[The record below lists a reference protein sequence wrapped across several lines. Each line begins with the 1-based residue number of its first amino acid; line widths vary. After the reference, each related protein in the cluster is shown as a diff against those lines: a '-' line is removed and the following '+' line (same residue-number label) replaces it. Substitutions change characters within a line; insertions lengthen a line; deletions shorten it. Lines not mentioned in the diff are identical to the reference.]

1 MEFNISKNDL
11 TRLLAR
17 ASSSAAADRS
27 PIPMLKNVVLDVSAT
42 AVTARGTDQYIG
54 SETRTDAKVKTPGRI
69 AVAGRLAAE
78 LAKSLPVG
86 DVRVKLG
93 KTHLEISH
101 GKSKSKLPALSADE
115 FPAFPASTGNGAQ
128 AKASDIARALDCGG
142 HASAKDDTRPHI
154 YGVLIEPGRGG
165 KGVRV
170 VSTDGQRM
178 AWSEVESTG
187 TVERM
192 FVPQLAVVHLLK
204 FCEAAKDADLGLT
217 LSNGVL
223 FVTAGGDSM
232 HIKTGDVAFPPW
244 DKLVPSKSKHTIR
257 FAKDL
262 ALDALRRVRIF
273 AKDDMGHVKVTLVD
287 GEMRF
292 SVAVESGTSDE
303 TVDCDATCEMDFLV
317 VGDLF
322 SEAVSHFVDDDVT
335 MKLNGD
341 LDPILLTGSGDYS
354 AVIMPLRK

>member
-1 MEFNISKNDL
+1 VEFNISKNDL
-11 TRLLAR
+11 TRLLTR
-17 ASSSAAADRS
+17 AASSAADKS
-27 PIPMLKNVVLDVSAT
+27 PITMLKNVVLDVSAT

-54 SETRTDAKVKTPGRI
+54 SETRTEAKVKTPGRI

-115 FPAFPASTGNGAQ
+115 FPDFPSATGNGAQ
-128 AKASDIARALDCGG
+128 VKASDFARALNCGG
-142 HASAKDDTRPHI
+142 HATANDGTRPHI
-154 YGVLIEPGRGG
+154 YGVLIEPGKSGH
-165 KGVRV
+165 GVRV

-192 FVPQLAVVHLLK
+192 FVPQLAAVHLLK
-204 FCEAAKDADLGLT
+204 FCEAAKDADLSVT
-217 LSNGVL
+217 LSKGVL
-223 FVTAGGDSM
+223 FVAAGGDSM
-232 HIKTGDVAFPPW
+232 HIKTGDISFPPW
-244 DKLVPSKSKHTIR
+244 DKLVPQKSKHTVR

-273 AKDDMGHVKVTLVD
+273 AKDDMGHVKVTLVE

-322 SEAVSHFVDDDVT
+322 AEAVSRFLDDDVT

-341 LDPILLTGSGDYS
+341 HDPILLTGGGDYS